1 MVFRPTWARSSGIAL
16 DPNATPPPGSP
27 GSPEGGSRPE
37 LPCSPAAGGRHHPP
51 WPGRHRW
58 RHGQGPLR
66 RSRDDRLV
74 AGVAGGLSE
83 RTGLDVS
90 VIRVALVLSALFGGI
105 GVVGYVVTWL
115 LLPIDG
121 ESGTIGARAVTD
133 RRGFV
138 IALALLPALVATLVV
153 ASALNAGFLS
163 SAAWAV
169 YLSAAG
175 LILVYRNAG
184 DEERAWLGHAVELV
198 MDLGSGG
205 TRSRR
210 SVVLRVVGGLV
221 LLLGGVALL
230 AFGRSSRTVLDPVG
244 GVLLLIAALVV
255 IFGPWWMRLTRELV
269 SERQARIRAEER
281 ADMAARVH
289 DSVLQTLALIQRSAT
304 EPERVVQLARA
315 QEREL
320 RSWLFEGHPVD
331 SLGPDEQSTLAA
343 AVERMAHEVEVAHGV
358 AIEAVV
364 VGDCP
369 LRSGAG
375 RPGGGRPGS
384 DGQRGEVVAG
394 ARRVGLHRG
403 RDAPRLAVR
412 PGSRLGVRPRCGGGR
427 PPGHRHVDPWPDGA
441 GGGGRRPSARARDR
455 DCEIELTMP
464 RRGGRS

>member
-1 MVFRPTWARSSGIAL
+1 
-16 DPNATPPPGSP
+16 
-27 GSPEGGSRPE
+27 
-37 LPCSPAAGGRHHPP
+37 
-51 WPGRHRW
+51 
-58 RHGQGPLR
+58 
-66 RSRDDRLV
+66 V

-90 VIRVALVLSALFGGI
+90 VIRVALVLSALVSGI
-105 GVVGYVVTWL
+105 GVVGYVVAWL

-121 ESGTIGARAVTD
+121 QSGTIGARAVTD

-138 IALALLPALVATLVV
+138 VALALLPALVATLVV

-184 DEERAWLGHAVELV
+184 DEERAWLGHAVTLV
-198 MDLGSGG
+198 MELGSGG

-221 LLLGGVALL
+221 LLLSGVALL
-230 AFGRSSRTVLDPVG
+230 AFGHSSRTELDPVG
-244 GVLLLIAALVV
+244 GVLLLIASLVV
-255 IFGPWWMRLTRELV
+255 VFGPWWMRLTRELV

-304 EPERVVQLARA
+304 EPDRVVQLARA

-331 SLGPDEQSTLAA
+331 SLGADEESTLAA

-369 LRSGAG
+369 LDPELAALVAAG
-375 RPGGGRPGS
+375 REAAVNAAKWS
-384 DGQRGEVVAG
+384 QASVVSVFTEVG
-394 ARRVGLHRG
+394 TRRVSLFVRDRGSGFDPDAVAADRQGIATSIRG
-403 RDAPRLAVR
+403 RMER
-412 PGSRLGVRPRCGGGR
+412 
-427 PPGHRHVDPWPDGA
+427 A
-441 GGGGRRPSARARDR
+441 GGAASIRSSPGQG
-455 DCEIELTMP
+455 CEIELTVP